1 MSTNNIHIEDGNV
14 IGLREISDE
23 EKLAWWRENIGG
35 PETYNHVSVD
45 GGDSSLIEQRT
56 WTEEEWKTFVLKH
69 GHHPDQYKV
78 DLSYIGKRREEY
90 PPETD
95 QIGVIWRIIENIS
108 ASGVDIGQE
117 GKDMLQLFKD
127 IKIKYPKPEVPE

>member
-35 PETYNHVSVD
+35 PETYNHVAVD

-90 PPETD
+90 PDETEQLD
-95 QIGVIWRIIENIS
+95 ALWKMAKHLKANGT
-108 ASGVDIGQE
+108 DIGADAE
-117 GKDMLQLFKD
+117 AILDSIAASKL
-127 IKIKYPKPEVPE
+127 KYPKPAATS